1 MIYYYLLE
9 EAPTAYLFN
18 LLLRLNFDRRDIIR
32 KKRNVLIL
40 YLKNLG
46 YTHINVSN

>member
-9 EAPTAYLFN
+9 EAPTGLLCN
-18 LLLRLNFDRRDIIR
+18 LLLKLNFDRKDVIR
-32 KKRNVLIL
+32 KNRKVLIL